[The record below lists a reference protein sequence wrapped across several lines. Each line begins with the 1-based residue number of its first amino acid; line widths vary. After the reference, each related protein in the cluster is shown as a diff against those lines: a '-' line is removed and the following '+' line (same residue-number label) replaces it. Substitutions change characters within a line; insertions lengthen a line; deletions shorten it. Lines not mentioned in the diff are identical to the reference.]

1 MRNAEEQSSKPG
13 CPLCHRPPLCPPS
26 PCPLREDPS
35 EQRAPHTARHPR
47 PGGERSG
54 MGWGEERAEQRAK
67 VRRAPGGDPAAR
79 GCPSGDR
86 GGGGSGGRR
95 RVSPRPLGGRL
106 RLLTFSVSRS
116 FTVGNGV
123 RADILCGRRGRAGV
137 SPAGL
142 RCGLRGSEERG
153 GRGRAERSH
162 RPRGGAT
169 SGPGAERGRGRGGR
183 GGGPLPAAAPGTRAA
198 AREGSGRGR
207 LPARA
212 GRRRGVEE
220 PGAASGT
227 R

>member
-1 MRNAEEQSSKPG
+1 MPRSNQASRDAHSAIACLSALHHPI
-13 CPLCHRPPLCPPS
+13 LSRRTPPS
-26 PCPLREDPS
+26 RG
-35 EQRAPHTARHPR
+35 RHIPPATLTLEGTEAEWDR
-47 PGGERSG
+47 MKNGLSSGRRSG
-54 MGWGEERAEQRAK
+54 GLQAETLPRAG
-67 VRRAPGGDPAAR
+67 V
-79 GCPSGDR
+79 PSGT
-86 GGGGSGGRR
+86 GAAGAAGVGGGSRPGR
-95 RVSPRPLGGRL
+95 SGGRL

-169 SGPGAERGRGRGGR
+169 SGPGADRGRGRGGR

-212 GRRRGVEE
+212 GRRRGVDE
-220 PGAASGT
+220 PGAAAGP

>member
-1 MRNAEEQSSKPG
+1 MPRSSQASRDAH
-13 CPLCHRPPLCPPS
+13 CAIARLCALHHPALSGRTPPS
-26 PCPLREDPS
+26 RG
-35 EQRAPHTARHPR
+35 RHIPPATLALEGKEAEWDGVKNGLSSGR
-47 PGGERSG
+47 RSG
-54 MGWGEERAEQRAK
+54 GLQAETLPRAG
-67 VRRAPGGDPAAR
+67 VPAGTGAA
-79 GCPSGDR
+79 GAA
-86 GGGGSGGRR
+86 GGRR